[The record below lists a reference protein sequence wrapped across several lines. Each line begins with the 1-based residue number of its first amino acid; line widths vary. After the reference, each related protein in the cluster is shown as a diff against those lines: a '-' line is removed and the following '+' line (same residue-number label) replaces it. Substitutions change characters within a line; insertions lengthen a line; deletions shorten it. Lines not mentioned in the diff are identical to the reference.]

1 LTRKSRLGKVP
12 RDPSLSRLQQ
22 LTNPVARTISK
33 VSESPA
39 PAAEDSHAVESVHQ
53 EIGPLSESLIQAEGN
68 TAIPTITRE
77 NLKRKRSESIL
88 TDLEFSGSIA
98 GDEVLDAVATSTRVG
113 EHEETG
119 CELTNDEPRNNGE
132 EYDSD
137 TESFASSL
145 VAPRNANRSSQ
156 DNSRASSVV
165 LEQPLQSQDQTP
177 APEDAPV
184 FHGHGKFKTALQAL
198 ILRRRTSEQNRA
210 AEGEV
215 ETERV
220 KKKDQ
225 EKQRPVASKKGSRE
239 SPGDGS
245 KADAEVMKPPSL
257 VLPEAS
263 TLPSLPSTSTSQ
275 SPRTPISALPSSSP
289 TVVTAPTE
297 VTPSPHQEQTARKP
311 METEKRQKRVVKA
324 AKRTTSRKYVP
335 VEPKSTRS
343 QCRYRKISLPREEDG
358 PRVTFCVP
366 QCSLND
372 KDLMEEEEITD
383 DGLATVRD
391 FERLWDHVEEQ
402 DLNPYLIGV
411 MRQLVGL
418 DLLRE
423 NEIYYLPTDEEIKQ
437 MERGRQKEERRK
449 SRKSIGGAV
458 DGEGTSVAGR
468 PGSVSTAGPASQPSA
483 NPEKRKIGP
492 PPSFAGSM
500 STTSTLSKVGRGS
513 SNRSVSEDEMSDGER
528 GGRAP
533 KRRRRTG
540 KGREG
545 DGSPPRKTPSVH
557 EDSAAPGIPESPA
570 LSQSTTEYTP
580 VRRSQRT
587 MKKAI
592 SVDTQTYKPP
602 VSSDSESS
610 EGELE
615 NPKAKRKSARGTTKG
630 LKRRR
635 TEGIA
640 DSPITTA
647 GGAGD
652 RDATLSPRSLR
663 SKRAKIDER

>member
-1 LTRKSRLGKVP
+1 MTQG
-12 RDPSLSRLQQ
+12 
-22 LTNPVARTISK
+22 
-33 VSESPA
+33 
-39 PAAEDSHAVESVHQ
+39 
-53 EIGPLSESLIQAEGN
+53 
-68 TAIPTITRE
+68 

-88 TDLEFSGSIA
+88 TDLEFSGSIT

-113 EHEETG
+113 EHEEAG
-119 CELTNDEPRNNGE
+119 PELTNDEPRNNGE

-145 VAPRNANRSSQ
+145 VAPRNANHSTQ

-165 LEQPLQSQDQTP
+165 SEQPLQRRDQTP
-177 APEDAPV
+177 VPEDAPV

-198 ILRRRTSEQNRA
+198 ILRRRTSEQSRA
-210 AEGEV
+210 GEREREAE
-215 ETERV
+215 RAI
-220 KKKDQ
+220 KKDQ
-225 EKQRPVASKKGSRE
+225 EKQRPVALTKGSRE

-245 KADAEVMKPPSL
+245 KGDAEVKKPPSL
-257 VLPEAS
+257 VLPVAS
-263 TLPSLPSTSTSQ
+263 TLPSLPSASTSQ
-275 SPRTPISALPSSSP
+275 SPRTPTSALPSSSP

-297 VTPSPHQEQTARKP
+297 VTPSLHQVQTAQKP
-311 METEKRQKRVVKA
+311 VEPKKRQKPVVKA
-324 AKRTTSRKYVP
+324 VKRTASRKYVP

-372 KDLMEEEEITD
+372 KELMEEEEITD

-437 MERGRQKEERRK
+437 MERGRQKREERRK

-458 DGEGTSVAGR
+458 DSEGTSVAGR
-468 PGSVSTAGPASQPSA
+468 PGSVSAAGPASQPSTSKV
-483 NPEKRKIGP
+483 EKRKIGP
-492 PPSFAGSM
+492 PPSFAGST
-500 STTSTLSKVGRGS
+500 STTSTLSKVGRGGS
-513 SNRSVSEDEMSDGER
+513 TRSISEDEMSDGER

-533 KRRRRTG
+533 KKRRRTG
-540 KGREG
+540 KGRDG
-545 DGSPPRKTPSVH
+545 DGSPPRKTPSIH
-557 EDSAAPGIPESPA
+557 EDSAAPGIAESPA
-570 LSQSTTEYTP
+570 PSQSTTEYTP

-615 NPKAKRKSARGTTKG
+615 NAKAKRKPVRGATKG

-635 TEGIA
+635 TEGTV
-640 DSPITTA
+640 DSPIPAA

-652 RDATLSPRSLR
+652 RDAALSPRSLR
-663 SKRAKIDER
+663 AKRAKIDEK

>member
-1 LTRKSRLGKVP
+1 MHP
-12 RDPSLSRLQQ
+12 
-22 LTNPVARTISK
+22 
-33 VSESPA
+33 
-39 PAAEDSHAVESVHQ
+39 
-53 EIGPLSESLIQAEGN
+53 EIGPLSESLIQAEGS
-68 TAIPTITRE
+68 TQG
-77 NLKRKRSESIL
+77 NLKRKRSESIP
-88 TDLEFSGSIA
+88 TDPEFSGSTA
-98 GDEVLDAVATSTRVG
+98 GGEVLDAVAAPTRIR
-113 EHEETG
+113 EHEEA
-119 CELTNDEPRNNGE
+119 CRELTNDEPRNNGE
-132 EYDSD
+132 GFDSD

-145 VAPRNANRSSQ
+145 IAPRNANHSSQ

-165 LEQPLQSQDQTP
+165 SEQPLLRQDHTP
-177 APEDAPV
+177 VPEDAPV

-210 AEGEV
+210 GERER
-215 ETERV
+215 ETERA
-220 KKKDQ
+220 KKKDKDQ
-225 EKQRPVASKKGSRE
+225 EKPRLVASKKGSRE
-239 SPGDGS
+239 SPGNSS
-245 KADAEVMKPPSL
+245 KDDAEAKKPPSL

-275 SPRTPISALPSSSP
+275 SPKTPTSALPSSSP
-289 TVVTAPTE
+289 TVVTAPVE

-311 METEKRQKRVVKA
+311 MEPERIQKPVVKA
-324 AKRTTSRKYVP
+324 AKRTTSRRYVP

-372 KDLMEEEEITD
+372 KELMEEEEITD

-437 MERGRQKEERRK
+437 MERGRQKREERRK
-449 SRKSIGGAV
+449 NKKSIGGAV

-468 PGSVSTAGPASQPSA
+468 PGSVSAAGPASQPSA
-483 NPEKRKIGP
+483 SQVEKRKIGP
-492 PPSFAGSM
+492 PPSFAGSI
-500 STTSTLSKVGRGS
+500 STTASTRSKVGRGGS
-513 SNRSVSEDEMSDGER
+513 TRSASEDEMSDGER

-540 KGREG
+540 KGRDG
-545 DGSPPRKTPSVH
+545 DGSPPRNTPSVH
-557 EDSAAPGIPESPA
+557 EDSTALGIAESPA
-570 LSQSTTEYTP
+570 PSQSTTENTP

-602 VSSDSESS
+602 VSSDDESS
-610 EGELE
+610 EGEME
-615 NPKAKRKSARGTTKG
+615 IAKAKRKSARGTTKG

-635 TEGIA
+635 TEGTVE
-640 DSPITTA
+640 SPLPTP

-652 RDATLSPRSLR
+652 RDAALSPRSLR
-663 SKRAKIDER
+663 SKRAKIDEK